1 MTRAP
6 KPRANLS
13 ELVDGLSRS
22 LRGRRIVIAEPGREL
37 PLALRGVSGASIT
50 IARFGAIDA
59 AFLAEQMPD
68 VILAPLMSPEHD
80 ILDLARVLAGAGYRG
95 ALRAYCAPLPR
106 PEVVRREVAQI
117 WPEGDFDILD
127 IPAALPGPGPDPL

>member
-6 KPRANLS
+6 EPRAKLS
-13 ELVDGLSRS
+13 DLVDGLSRS

-50 IARFGAIDA
+50 IARFDAIDA

-68 VILAPLMSPEHD
+68 VILAPLMSPDHD
-80 ILDLARVLAGAGYRG
+80 ILDLARVLAEAGYRG

-106 PEVVRREVAQI
+106 PDVVRREVAQI

-127 IPAALPGPGPDPL
+127 VPPSAPPRAP